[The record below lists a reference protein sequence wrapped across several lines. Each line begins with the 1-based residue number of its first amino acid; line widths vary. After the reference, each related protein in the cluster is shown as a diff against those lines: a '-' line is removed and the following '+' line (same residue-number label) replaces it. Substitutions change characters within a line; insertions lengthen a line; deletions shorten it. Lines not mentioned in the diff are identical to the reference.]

1 MTEIREK
8 VEILLSTI
16 LEQHE
21 AFLVDVSIRSER
33 GGKLLQVFVDTDKG
47 ITIESCTQ
55 ISRELANSLE
65 RDGIIQGAY
74 RLEVSSPGIDKPLRM
89 LRQYE
94 KNVGR
99 RFKVIHQA
107 PDSQLML
114 VGTLGAVEEER
125 LTFQTDDG
133 VTVTLDFSKIIE
145 SKEELHW

>member
-1 MTEIREK
+1 MNEIREK

-21 AFLVDVSIRSER
+21 AFLVDLSIRSER

-55 ISRELANSLE
+55 ISRELGNGLE

-89 LRQYE
+89 LRQYK

-107 PDSQLML
+107 PDTQLML
-114 VGTLGAVEEER
+114 VGTLEAVEEEG

-133 VTVTLDFSKIIE
+133 RTVTLDFSKIIE
-145 SKEELHW
+145 SKEELPW

>member
-33 GGKLLQVFVDTDKG
+33 GGKFLQAFVDTDKG
-47 ITIESCTQ
+47 ITIESCAQ
-55 ISRELANSLE
+55 ISRELASELE
-65 RDGIIQGAY
+65 RSGIIQGSY

-89 LRQYE
+89 LRQYK

-99 RFKVIHQA
+99 RFRVIHQA
-107 PDSQLML
+107 PDSQFML
-114 VGTLGAVEEER
+114 VGTLEAVEEER
-125 LTFQTDDG
+125 LTFQIDAG
-133 VTVTLDFSKIIE
+133 GTVILDFSRIIE
-145 SKEELHW
+145 SKEELPW

>member
-8 VEILLSTI
+8 VEVLLSTI

-21 AFLVDVSIRSER
+21 AFLVDISIRSER
-33 GGKLLQVFVDTDKG
+33 GGILLQAFVDTDKG

-55 ISRELANSLE
+55 ISRELASGLE
-65 RDGIIQGAY
+65 RDGIIQGSY

-89 LRQYE
+89 LRQYK

-107 PDSQLML
+107 PDSQQML
-114 VGTLGAVEEER
+114 VGTLESVDEER
-125 LTFQTDDG
+125 VTFQSDDG
-133 VTVTLDFSKIIE
+133 GSVTLDFSKIIE
-145 SKEELHW
+145 SKEELPW

>member
-21 AFLVDVSIRSER
+21 AFLVEVSIRSER

-47 ITIESCTQ
+47 ITIESCAQ
-55 ISRELANSLE
+55 ISRELVNDLE
-65 RDGIIQGAY
+65 RDGIIQGPY
-74 RLEVSSPGIDKPLRM
+74 RLEVSSPGTDKPLRM
-89 LRQYE
+89 LRQYK

-107 PDSQLML
+107 PASQLVL
-114 VGTLGAVEEER
+114 VGTLEAVEAER
-125 LTFQTDDG
+125 LTFQTDAG
-133 VTVTLDFSKIIE
+133 AIVTLDFSKIIE
-145 SKEELHW
+145 SKEELPW